1 MFAIAVVV
9 TVLSFYGVSAV
20 DMAFFGG
27 YLALGLA
34 LPGLLL
40 LRALYR
46 RARRLA
52 RVEEVALGLAL
63 GYAVE
68 VLVYVAARAAGS
80 PSLVAA
86 WPLATY
92 VAFAAAPRLRRH
104 WKGVARPCAPAWYS
118 WSLALLV
125 AYVAAWSSFTFFRTT
140 PLTWPG
146 IGTSLFDMPYHLAL
160 VGELRHHVPP
170 TVPVVAGEPLLYHW
184 FVYAHLAAASWT
196 TGVEPLVLLFRLGML
211 PMLVAFVVL
220 VGAIGHRVTGSR
232 AGALLSIGGTI
243 FVAVPSLYAN
253 ANGLF
258 TWTGVQHS
266 AWESPTQTFGAL
278 LFAPVVL
285 LLLDLLERRRRAR
298 GAGGWLLVGVF
309 LVAVMGAKAT
319 YLPMLVA
326 GLVAVAAVEVCV
338 RRRSPRPALA
348 ALGMAAACLG
358 YAQFVLFGGA
368 RQATIVDPLSL
379 MRRTWGELTGL
390 GENAAPSPASLA
402 GITLLYA
409 LCWAV
414 TWCGVAG
421 LLRRPRLLTRPGV
434 VLMLGVGAAGVGA
447 VVLLGG
453 PAMNQGYFLQ
463 GAYPYLAVAAA
474 CGFLVV
480 ARGERASVLATACA
494 AGAGVAVAHLVRT
507 LSGVEVPLPPGE
519 PETALYRPY
528 LALSALAVAVAVV
541 LVATRRRFRGWA
553 LVIAL
558 VTAVGPL
565 SAWHARALLIVRG
578 GGEGGV
584 YRVSRPAA
592 PQVPPGAL
600 DAGRWLR
607 AHSGPGDLVATN
619 AHCAWGRR
627 EPCDSRHFWLSALSE
642 RRVLVEGWAYTASNL
657 DRWRPGEPMTGLPFW
672 DGERIRLNDEV
683 FREPSAASVRLLR
696 ERYGVRWL
704 LAEESGPGPAPEPGE
719 PGESGRIGESG
730 KAGEPGESGRIGE
743 PGKPGKSGKSGESGR
758 IGEPGKPGKLG
769 ETAKSGESGE
779 PGEIGDFADLRF
791 RAGDYAVYRIPDP
804 SGASPDVF
812 RESRP

>member
-1 MFAIAVVV
+1 MSAIAVVV
-9 TVLSFYGVSAV
+9 AVLTFYGVPAA
-20 DMAFFGG
+20 DLAFFCG
-27 YLALGLA
+27 YVALGLA

-40 LRALYR
+40 VRALYR
-46 RARRLA
+46 GTRGLA
-52 RVEEVALGLAL
+52 LVEEIALGLAL

-68 VLVYVAARAAGS
+68 VLAYIAARAAGA

-86 WPLATY
+86 WPVATY
-92 VAFAAAPRLRRH
+92 AAFAAVPRLRRH
-104 WKGVARPCAPAWYS
+104 WKGATRPCAPAWYS

-125 AYVAAWSSFTFFRTT
+125 AYVTAWSSFTFFRTT

-146 IGTSLFDMPYHLAL
+146 AGTSLFDMPYHLAL
-160 VGELRHHVPP
+160 VGELRHHMPP
-170 TVPVVAGEPLLYHW
+170 TVPVVSGEPLLYHW
-184 FVYAHLAAASWT
+184 FVYAHLAAASWV

-232 AGALLSIGGTI
+232 AGALLSIAGTI
-243 FVAVPSLYAN
+243 LVAVPSLYVN

-266 AWESPTQTFGAL
+266 SWESPTQTFGAL
-278 LFAPVVL
+278 LFAPVIL
-285 LLLDLLERRRRAR
+285 LLVDLLERRRRAR
-298 GAGGWLLVGVF
+298 GAGGWLLLGVF

-326 GLVAVAAVEVCV
+326 GLVAVAAVEAVV
-338 RRRSPRPALA
+338 RRGSPRPALA
-348 ALGMAAACLG
+348 ALGMAVACLV

-390 GENAAPSPASLA
+390 GEHAAPSPASLA
-402 GITLLYA
+402 GITLLYV

-414 TWCGVAG
+414 TWCGVGG
-421 LLRRPRLLTRPGV
+421 LLRGPRLLARPAV
-434 VLMLGVGAAGVGA
+434 VLLLGVGAAGLGA

-463 GAYPYLAVAAA
+463 GAYPYLAIAAA
-474 CGFLVV
+474 CGFLAV
-480 ARGERASVLATACA
+480 ARGERASALATACA

-519 PETALYRPY
+519 PEAALYRPY
-528 LALSALAVAVAVV
+528 LVLSALAVAGAVA

-565 SAWHARALLIVRG
+565 SAWHARALLIMH

-592 PQVPPGAL
+592 PEVPPGAL

-607 AHSGPGDLVATN
+607 ANSDPGDLVATN
-619 AHCAWGRR
+619 AHCAWGRE

-672 DGERIRLNDEV
+672 DGERIRLNDEA
-683 FREPSAASVRLLR
+683 FLAPSGTSVRRLR

-704 LAEESGPGPAPEPGE
+704 LAEERVPGPALSPTPGE
-719 PGESGRIGESG
+719 PGEPE
-730 KAGEPGESGRIGE
+730 
-743 PGKPGKSGKSGESGR
+743 KPGHIGKTGNVGA
-758 IGEPGKPGKLG
+758 LG
-769 ETAKSGESGE
+769 E
-779 PGEIGDFADLRF
+779 FADLRF
-791 RAGDYAVYRIPDP
+791 RAGAYAVYRIPDAP
-804 SGASPDVF
+804 EAPRGVF
-812 RESRP
+812 RESGP

>member
-9 TVLSFYGVSAV
+9 AVLTFYGVSAA

-27 YLALGLA
+27 YVALGLA

-40 LRALYR
+40 VRALYR
-46 RARRLA
+46 GTRRLA
-52 RVEEVALGLAL
+52 PVEEVALGLAL

-92 VAFAAAPRLRRH
+92 VAFATAPRLRRH
-104 WKGVARPCAPAWYS
+104 WKGATRPCAPAWYS

-170 TVPVVAGEPLLYHW
+170 TVPMVSGEPLLYHW

-232 AGALLSIGGTI
+232 AGALLAIGGTI

-298 GAGGWLLVGVF
+298 GAGGWPLVGVF

-326 GLVAVAAVEVCV
+326 GLAAVAAVEVWV

-390 GENAAPSPASLA
+390 GENAAPPPASLA
-402 GITLLYA
+402 GITLLYL

-421 LLRRPRLLTRPGV
+421 LLRRPRLLARPGV

-474 CGFLVV
+474 YGFLVV
-480 ARGERASVLATACA
+480 ARGERASILATACA

-528 LALSALAVAVAVV
+528 LVLSALAVAVAVV
-541 LVATRRRFRGWA
+541 LVATRRRFRGWT

-565 SAWHARALLIVRG
+565 SAWHARALLIMHG

-607 AHSGPGDLVATN
+607 AHSDPGDLVATN
-619 AHCAWGRR
+619 AHCAWGR

-683 FREPSAASVRLLR
+683 FRAPTAASVRLLG

-704 LAEESGPGPAPEPGE
+704 LAEESGPGPAPALGPEPGATGE
-719 PGESGRIGESG
+719 AGKSGKPGEIGKSGEAG
-730 KAGEPGESGRIGE
+730 KAGEPG
-743 PGKPGKSGKSGESGR
+743 K
-758 IGEPGKPGKLG
+758 
-769 ETAKSGESGE
+769 A
-779 PGEIGDFADLRF
+779 GEIGDFADLRF
-791 RAGDYAVYRIPDP
+791 RAGAYAVYRIPDP
-804 SGASPDVF
+804 SGPSRNVF
-812 RESRP
+812 REPGP